1 MKIDIKIEN
10 ELIGLP
16 VSDLN
21 KINLMMDELKTLF
34 PMLIENID
42 KISFLTKHIQD
53 GE

>member
-1 MKIDIKIEN
+1 MKIDIQIEN

-16 VSDLN
+16 ISDLN

-34 PMLIENID
+34 PKMIENID
-42 KISFLTKHIQD
+42 KISFLTKYMND